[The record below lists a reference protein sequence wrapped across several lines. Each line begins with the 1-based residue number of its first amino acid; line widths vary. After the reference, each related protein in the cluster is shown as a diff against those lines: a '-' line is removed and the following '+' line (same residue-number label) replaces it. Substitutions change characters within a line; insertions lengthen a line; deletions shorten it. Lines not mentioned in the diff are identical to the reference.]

1 MHAPAEAQLSDE
13 VAAGAA
19 HVLRKKLVNM
29 LAAAIE
35 GDAEYP
41 SSLKLLGRLKAVEN
55 AAQLLLNE
63 ILNQQF
69 RALLLDSNE
78 WMANEREGVALLK
91 DIAARAARAQEKNAR
106 NPRRGRP
113 KIMRAAS
120 DRPSALEL
128 CALMVGIIWRAVRH
142 RWPGKNNCEAQCWCE
157 RMWIAAGG
165 APHGAIARDGA
176 LTAWRNHLKA
186 AKRYEPPHPVGERIS
201 HILSGSAPN
210 RLKPRPGA
218 LRRFYVHPRSR
229 GVPQLPE

>member
-113 KIMRAAS
+113 KMMRAAS

-128 CALMVGIIWRAVRH
+128 CALMVGIIWRAMHH
-142 RWPGKNNCEAQCWCE
+142 RWPGKNNPDAQHLCE
-157 RMWIAAGG
+157 RLWTAAGG
-165 APHGAIARDGA
+165 AKHGVIARDGA
-176 LTAWRNHLKA
+176 LTAWRNHLKVA
-186 AKRYEPPHPVGERIS
+186 RQYEAPHPWGAMLASI
-201 HILSGSAPN
+201 IMP
-210 RLKPRPGA
+210 KPTPKRA
-218 LRRFYVHPRSR
+218 TRSIRYTYPRSR
-229 GVPQLPE
+229 GGQT